1 MTADM
6 TIGQRIAQKRKEL
19 GLSQED
25 LGGRLGVSR
34 QAIYKWESDQTMPEI
49 DKLVTLSK
57 LFSVTVGWLLGVEED
72 AAPAEDSGELTEG
85 QLRMVREIVDRYIAA
100 LPKPEPAPEEEPEEP
115 PAPPRRRRWPFVL
128 AAVVLIALLAQLFS
142 QLNHLRDQYDRL
154 NSSLSS
160 VQSTVSSQL
169 NMMASRVESILE
181 SQNSLLAKRSAQ
193 LLGEDLAAGAVSFDL
208 YALPKT
214 YEAGMTAVF
223 VAESGGETVE
233 VPAEPGADHAF
244 SAQITCPLT
253 DDITLSV
260 ALLTADGRR
269 QTQLLEQYTYL
280 LGETFPTAWIYTGLW
295 GYSLEDDTAPADAVR
310 YHINDSGDSAGAKVA
325 RVAQVRMGLFRDRK
339 LVMWYEPS
347 TQEIILN
354 GELTE
359 EDVFLRPQV
368 TLDRGHAYCEAL
380 VLTDEYGRE
389 WVCQDIEVVYENGAW
404 TGADGGELKRDPADW
419 EY

>member
-34 QAIYKWESDQTMPEI
+34 QAIYKWEADQTMPEI

-72 AAPAEDSGELTEG
+72 AAPAEDSGELTEA

-100 LPKPEPAPEEEPEEP
+100 LPREA
-115 PAPPRRRRWPFVL
+115 PAPPEDGEEATAPRKKRRWPFVL
-128 AAVVLIALLAQLFS
+128 AGAVLIVVFVQLFS

-160 VQSTVSSQL
+160 VQSTVSNQL

-193 LLGEDLAAGAVSFDL
+193 LLGKDLAAGTVSFDL
-208 YALPKT
+208 YAMPKT

-280 LGETFPTAWIYTGLW
+280 LGETFPTAWIEFGLW
-295 GYSLEDDTAPADAVR
+295 VHRLEDDTVPADAVR
-310 YHINDSGDSAGAKVA
+310 YDIDVSGDSADAEVA
-325 RVAQVRMGLFRDRK
+325 RVERVRMGLFRDRE

-347 TQEIILN
+347 TREIILN
-354 GELTE
+354 GKPAE
-359 EDVFLRPQV
+359 EEVFLRPEV
-368 TLDRGHAYCEAL
+368 TLDRGHVYCEAI

-389 WVCQDIEVVYENGAW
+389 RVYQDVWIEYRNGEW
-404 TGADGGELKRDPADW
+404 TNADGGEWKSDPADW
-419 EY
+419 VY